1 MNKTMHVAIREFMAT
16 VATKGFVIGL
26 VVLPLVILIMI
37 LGMRYLF
44 TDDAP
49 RIEGEVAV
57 IDPTGEIHERVKDY
71 LQPEAIAERR
81 DDFQELIDENTP
93 EGIKQL
99 SQTAGTDDART
110 LALNAIMG
118 QVPDLDVVELS
129 TSTDLEQ
136 AKEPLRQGKANEPGR
151 LALLV
156 VHDNAITK
164 SAEDESYGKYD
175 LFIREKLDD
184 RLVDEIK
191 TGMWNAIVDARVS
204 NAGMDRDYIDSLTRV
219 GRVRSRTVTAGGE
232 KETNEVLNALLPMA
246 FIALLFASVMTG
258 GQSLM
263 TTMVEEKSSRVVE
276 VMLSAVSPMQMMT
289 GKIIGQMFVGFLV
302 LLVYSGMGIAALISF
317 AVLGMVDLTLLIYL
331 FIFYLIAYFV
341 IASLLAAI
349 GAAVNEMREAQSLMG
364 PVMIVLMIP
373 WILWMPISRN
383 PNSTFAV
390 VTSFLPPI
398 NPFVML
404 TRLTSSSPPPMWQV
418 WLSIGIGVASIYV
431 AIWFAA
437 KVFRVGV
444 LMYGKP
450 PNFATLIKWVRMA

>member
-1 MNKTMHVAIREFMAT
+1 
-16 VATKGFVIGL
+16 
-26 VVLPLVILIMI
+26 MI
-37 LGMRYLF
+37 LGMRFLF
-44 TDDAP
+44 NEEAP

-57 IDPTGEIHERVKDY
+57 IDPTGEIHDRVKDY

-81 DDFQELIDENTP
+81 DDFQELIEENTP
-93 EGIKQL
+93 ESIKQM
-99 SQTAGTDDART
+99 SKAAGSDDART
-110 LALNAIMG
+110 LAMNAILG
-118 QVPDLDVVELS
+118 QVPSLDVVELPA
-129 TSTDLEQ
+129 STDPEQ
-136 AKEPLRQGKANEPGR
+136 AKEPLRGGKASEGGR
-151 LALLV
+151 LALVV
-156 VHDNAITK
+156 VHDNAVAR
-164 SAEDESYGKYD
+164 SEDDESYGKYD

-191 TGMWNAIVDARVS
+191 NGMWNAIVDARVS
-204 NAGMDRDYIDSLTRV
+204 NAGLDRDYIDSLTRV

-276 VMLSAVSPMQMMT
+276 VLLSAVSPMQMMT

-317 AVLGMVDLTLLIYL
+317 AVLGMVDLSLLVYL

-364 PVMIVLMIP
+364 PVMMILMIP

-404 TRLTSSSPPPMWQV
+404 TRMTSSSPPPMWQV
-418 WLSIGIGVASIYV
+418 WLSIGIGVVSIYA

-437 KVFRVGV
+437 KVFRVGL

-450 PNFATLIKWVRMA
+450 PNFATLIKWVRAA

>member
-1 MNKTMHVAIREFMAT
+1 MNKMMHVAIREFLAT
-16 VATKGFVIGL
+16 VGTKGFVIGL
-26 VVLPLVILIMI
+26 VILPLVILIMI
-37 LGMRYLF
+37 VGMRYLF

-49 RIEGEVAV
+49 RIEGEVAI
-57 IDPTGEIHERVKDY
+57 IDPTGEVHDRVKEY
-71 LQPEAIAERR
+71 LRPEAIAERR
-81 DDFQELIDENTP
+81 DDFQELIEENTP
-93 EGIKQL
+93 EELKQL
-99 SQTAGTDDART
+99 SEAAQANDARG
-110 LALNAIMG
+110 LALDAILG
-118 QVPDLDVVELS
+118 QVPDLDVVELP
-129 TSTDLEQ
+129 TSTDPEQ
-136 AKEPLRQGKANEPGR
+136 AKEPLREGKANEGGR
-151 LALLV
+151 LALVV
-156 VHDNAITK
+156 VHENAVVK
-164 SAEDESYGKYD
+164 SADEERYGKYD
-175 LFIREKLDD
+175 LFLREKLDD

-191 TGMWNAIVDARVS
+191 QGMWNAIVDARVS
-204 NAGMDRDYIDSLTRV
+204 NAGMDRDYIDALTRV
-219 GRVRSRTVTAGGE
+219 GRVTSKTVTAAGE

-246 FIALLFASVMTG
+246 FIGLLFASVMTG

-276 VMLSAVSPMQMMT
+276 VLLSAVSPMQMMT

-317 AVLGMVDLTLLIYL
+317 AVLGIVDLSLLIYL

-364 PVMIVLMIP
+364 PVMIILMIP

-383 PNSTFAV
+383 PNSTFAI

-404 TRLTSSSPPPMWQV
+404 TRMTSSSPPPMWQV
-418 WLSIGIGVASIYV
+418 WLSIAIGIASIYV

>member
-1 MNKTMHVAIREFMAT
+1 MKKIAYVAIREFLAT

-26 VVLPLVILIMI
+26 VIMPIVILVTIV
-37 LGMRYLF
+37 GMRFLF
-44 TDDAP
+44 TEEAP

-57 IDPTGEIHERVKDY
+57 IDPTGEVYERLQDY

-81 DDFQELIDENTP
+81 DDFKELIAENTP
-93 EGIKQL
+93 EQL
-99 SQTAGTDDART
+99 ATLSGAAGADDARQG
-110 LALNAIMG
+110 ALEMILG
-118 QVPDLDVVELS
+118 QVPKLDVVELA
-129 TSTDLEQ
+129 TTTDVDQ
-136 AKEPLRQGKANEPGR
+136 AKDPLHQGKAKDGGR
-151 LALLV
+151 LALVV
-156 VHDNAITK
+156 VHDDAVVK
-164 SAEDESYGKYD
+164 AAEAERYGRYD
-175 LFIREKLDD
+175 LFVREKLDD

-191 TGMWNAIVDARVS
+191 DGMWNAIVDARVAH
-204 NAGMDRDYIDSLTRV
+204 AGLDRDYIDSLTRV
-219 GRVRSRTVTAGGE
+219 GRIKSRTVTASGE
-232 KETNEVLNALLPMA
+232 EETNEILNALLPMA
-246 FIALLFASVMTG
+246 FILLLFASVMTG

-263 TTMVEEKSSRVVE
+263 TTTVEEKSSRVVE
-276 VMLSAVSPMQMMT
+276 VLLSAVSPMQMMT

-302 LLVYSGMGIAALISF
+302 LAVYAGMGIAGLITF
-317 AVLGMVDLTLLIYL
+317 AMLGQIELLHLLYL

-364 PVMIVLMIP
+364 PVMIILMIP
-373 WILWMPISRN
+373 WVLWMPISRN
-383 PNSTFAV
+383 PDSTFSVIA
-390 VTSFLPPI
+390 SFVPPI

-404 TRLTSSSPPPMWQV
+404 IRITSSSPPPAWQV
-418 WLSIGIGVASIYV
+418 WLSIAIGCVAVYA